1 MDGLASLAAAAT
13 IIGDYGEKSNSKSP
27 NKRKV
32 IIWNPCYVSLIHISA
47 AAISENG
54 ISKEA

>member
-1 MDGLASLAAAAT
+1 MLSINCVMDGLASLAAAAT

-32 IIWNPCYVSLIHISA
+32 MDY
-47 AAISENG
+47 
-54 ISKEA
+54 